1 MERIV
6 LEVDGATAKKW
17 QEASPEIKKGLEKKI
32 EDLLERISDEI
43 KVAHFEA
50 LLDKASDEATRN
62 GLTEE
67 ILEKLL
73 NEE

>member
-1 MERIV
+1 MEKII
-6 LEVDGATAKKW
+6 LEVDEATARKW
-17 QEASPEIKKGLEKKI
+17 QEASPEIKKGLGRKI
-32 EDLLERISDEI
+32 QNLLDKVSYEI
-43 KVAHFEA
+43 KVANFEA

>member
-6 LEVDGATAKKW
+6 IEVDETTAKKW
-17 QEASPEIKKGLEKKI
+17 EDAPPEIKKGLGKKI
-32 EDLLERISDEI
+32 EDLLERVSYEI
-43 KVAHFEA
+43 KIANFEA
-50 LLDKASDEATRN
+50 LLDKASDEAARN

>member
-6 LEVDGATAKKW
+6 LEVDDATAKKF
-17 QEASPEIKKGLEKKI
+17 QEAPPEIKKGLGKKI
-32 EDLLERISDEI
+32 DDLLEKISYEI
-43 KVAHFEA
+43 KVVNFEA
-50 LLDKASDEATRN
+50 LLDRASDEAARN